1 MAYLNREAIL
11 KADDT
16 VYEDVNVPE
25 WGGMV
30 RLRGLTGAERDR
42 MEASI
47 ASNPKKPNLVNF
59 RAKMIAASVCDENG
73 GPVFG
78 TADISALGN
87 KSAVALE
94 RVFNA
99 AIRLSGMTDE
109 DVKQLTEDLD
119 DAPSDSSTSD

>member
-11 KADDT
+11 AVDDT

-59 RAKMIAASVCDENG
+59 RAKMIAASVCDESG

-94 RVFNA
+94 RVFNT

-119 DAPSDSSTSD
+119 NAPSDSFTSD